1 MKHFNLTLFA
11 QKKYEFSLAIHEPQV
26 VWVSG
31 LHLPSTHDINVFCG
45 GAPKHPED
53 WDRSSLYFKLK
64 EGELII
70 GDSGYEGEPDKIVV
84 AKEEHQPC
92 MKAFIAR
99 AKNRQETFH
108 TRLKSFNILG
118 CPSWSKH

>member
-1 MKHFNLTLFA
+1 
-11 QKKYEFSLAIHEPQV
+11 
-26 VWVSG
+26 
-31 LHLPSTHDINVFCG
+31 
-45 GAPKHPED
+45 
-53 WDRSSLYFKLK
+53 LK

-118 CPSWSKH
+118 CRFRHGANTDDTLCVHKIAVYAVVTIVQYDYENGHPPFDI